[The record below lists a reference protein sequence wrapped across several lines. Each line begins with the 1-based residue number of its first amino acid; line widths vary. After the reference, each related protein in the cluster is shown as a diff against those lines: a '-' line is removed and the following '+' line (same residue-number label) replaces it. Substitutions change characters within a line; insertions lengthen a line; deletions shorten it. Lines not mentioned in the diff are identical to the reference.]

1 MSKKEDKLD
10 WLQLLDSDNFVP
22 FDELKVG
29 PMYGTPDW
37 VRHPERYPELME
49 RLSEMAREI
58 WSEGLKKK

>member
-10 WLQLLDSDNFVP
+10 WLELLDSDTAATC
-22 FDELKVG
+22 DEVNVG

-49 RLSEMAREI
+49 RMKEFGKL
-58 WSEGLKKK
+58 WTEGLKK